1 MSMKHLLVAASHRIA
16 AVCLITLCF
25 IASGCRDSASL
36 SEQTA
41 EVPLTGLTITPSGAL
56 QPAFSSNTTSYTATV
71 ATAVTSVTVA
81 ANPKSTTTTIIIN
94 GTITPAGQG
103 HPVSLGQPGSTTPIE
118 VVASSQNGLESRYTI
133 TVTRRL
139 SGDNHLSDLKVTTS
153 TVLQPLSP
161 GFDANVLNY
170 TVNVATT
177 VEQVTITA
185 TKSDQ
190 SATMLM
196 SSVANSVSIGPGI
209 NLGQLPVTLG
219 NPGTTTSVSI
229 TVTAPN
235 GAAETYSVTI
245 NRLFSNDSLL
255 SALQVNAGS
264 LDPPFAP
271 DTENYTVKV
280 GLLVGSITIT
290 ATKSDPNAT
299 LSALGSVIATA
310 GTPTGQ
316 VTISPGLGP
325 NPPVGITVIAQDGVN
340 STTYN
345 VTVIRGL

>member
-1 MSMKHLLVAASHRIA
+1 MKQLLVSMSYPITT
-16 AVCLITLCF
+16 VFFITLCF
-25 IASGCRDSASL
+25 VASGCSDSASI
-36 SEQTA
+36 SEQTV
-41 EVPLTGLTITPSGAL
+41 EVPLASLTITPLGTL
-56 QPAFSSNTTSYTATV
+56 QPAFSSNTTSYSATV
-71 ATAVTSVTVA
+71 ATAVTSVTVTA
-81 ANPKSTTTTIIIN
+81 SPKNSTTTIAIN

-118 VVASSQNGLESRYTI
+118 VVALSQNGLESRYTI

-139 SGDNHLSDLKVTTS
+139 SDDNHLSDLRVTTS

-190 SATMLM
+190 GATMLM
-196 SSVANSVSIGPGI
+196 SSAANSVSIGPGV
-209 NLGQLPVTLG
+209 NPGQLPVTVG

-229 TVTAPN
+229 TVTAPS
-235 GAAETYSVTI
+235 GAAKTYSVTI
-245 NRLFSNDSLL
+245 HRLFSNDSLL
-255 SALQVNAGS
+255 SALQVNPDS

-271 DTENYTVKV
+271 DTENYTVRV

-325 NPPVGITVIAQDGVN
+325 NPPVGITVIAQDGVS

-345 VTVIRGL
+345 VTVIRGLF

>member
-1 MSMKHLLVAASHRIA
+1 MKYLIISSSHRIA
-16 AVCLITLCF
+16 TTLLITLCF
-25 IASGCRDSASL
+25 IASGCSDSASI
-36 SEQTA
+36 SEQTV
-41 EVPLTGLTITPSGAL
+41 EVPLASLTITPAGSL
-56 QPAFSSNTTSYTATV
+56 QPAFSSNTTSYTASV
-71 ATAVTSVTVA
+71 PTAVTSVTVTA
-81 ANPKSTTTTIIIN
+81 SPQSSTTTIMIK
-94 GTITPAGQG
+94 GAITPAGEG
-103 HPVSLGQPGSTTPIE
+103 HSVPLGQPGSTTPIE
-118 VVASSQNGLESRYTI
+118 VVASSQNGLESRYTV

-139 SGDNHLSDLKVTTS
+139 SGDNRLSDLKVTTS

-161 GFDANVLNY
+161 RFDANVLNY
-170 TVNVATT
+170 TVNVANT

-196 SSVANSVSIGPGI
+196 SSAANSVTIGPGI
-209 NLGQLPVTLG
+209 NPGQLPVTLG

-229 TVTAPN
+229 TVTAPS
-235 GAAETYSVTI
+235 GAAETYSITI

-255 SALQVNAGS
+255 SALQVNVGS

-280 GLLVGSITIT
+280 GLLVPDVTIK

-299 LSALGSVIATA
+299 MSALGSVIATA

-316 VTISPGLGP
+316 VIISPGLGP
-325 NPPVGITVIAQDGVN
+325 NPPVGIAVIAQDGVT

>member
-1 MSMKHLLVAASHRIA
+1 MKYLLISTSHRIA
-16 AVCLITLCF
+16 TTLLITLCF
-25 IASGCRDSASL
+25 IASGCSDSASI
-36 SEQTA
+36 SEQTV
-41 EVPLTGLTITPSGAL
+41 EVPLASLTITPLGAL

-71 ATAVTSVTVA
+71 ATAVTSVTVTA
-81 ANPKSTTTTIIIN
+81 SPKSSTTTIIIN

-103 HPVSLGQPGSTTPIE
+103 YPVSLGQPGSTTPIE

-139 SGDNHLSDLKVTTS
+139 SDDNHLSDLKVTAS

-190 SATMLM
+190 GATMLM
-196 SSVANSVSIGPGI
+196 SSTANSVSIGPGI
-209 NLGQLPVTLG
+209 NPGQLPVTLG
-219 NPGTTTSVSI
+219 TPGTTTSVSI
-229 TVTAPN
+229 TVTAPS
-235 GAAETYSVTI
+235 GAAKTYSVTI

-255 SALQVNAGS
+255 SALQVNADS
-264 LDPPFAP
+264 LDPTFTP
-271 DTENYTVKV
+271 DTENYTVRV

-325 NPPVGITVIAQDGVN
+325 NPPVGITVIAQDGVS

-345 VTVIRGL
+345 VTVIRGLF

>member
-1 MSMKHLLVAASHRIA
+1 MKQLLVSMSYPITT
-16 AVCLITLCF
+16 VFLITLCF
-25 IASGCRDSASL
+25 VPSGCSDSASI
-36 SEQTA
+36 SEQTV
-41 EVPLTGLTITPSGAL
+41 EVPLAGLTITPLGAL

-71 ATAVTSVTVA
+71 ATAVTSVTVTA
-81 ANPKSTTTTIIIN
+81 SPKNNTTTIVIN

-118 VVASSQNGLESRYTI
+118 VVASSQNGLESQYTL

-139 SGDNHLSDLKVTTS
+139 SDDNHLSGLKVTAS
-153 TVLQPLSP
+153 TTLQPLSP
-161 GFDANVLNY
+161 GFDANVLDY

-190 SATMLM
+190 GATMLM
-196 SSVANSVSIGPGI
+196 SSTANSVSIGPGV
-209 NLGQLPVTLG
+209 NPGQLPVTLG
-219 NPGTTTSVSI
+219 NPGTSTSVSI
-229 TVTAPN
+229 TVTAPS

-245 NRLFSNDSLL
+245 HRLFSNDSLL
-255 SALQVNAGS
+255 SALQVNPDS

-271 DTENYTVKV
+271 DTENYTVRV

-325 NPPVGITVIAQDGVN
+325 NPPVGITVIAQDGVS

-345 VTVIRGL
+345 VTVIRGLF

>member
-1 MSMKHLLVAASHRIA
+1 MKQLLVSASYRIA
-16 AVCLITLCF
+16 TILLIPLCV
-25 IASGCRDSASL
+25 IASGCSDSASI
-36 SEQTA
+36 SEQTV
-41 EVPLTGLTITPSGAL
+41 EVPLASLTITPLGSI
-56 QPAFSSNTTSYTATV
+56 QPAFSSNTTSYSATV
-71 ATAVTSVTVA
+71 ATAVTSVTVTA
-81 ANPKSTTTTIIIN
+81 SPKSSTTTIIIN
-94 GTITPAGQG
+94 GTVTPAGQG
-103 HPVSLGQPGSTTPIE
+103 YPVSLGQPGSRTPIE
-118 VVASSQNGLESRYTI
+118 VVASSQNGLESRYTL

-139 SGDNHLSDLKVTTS
+139 SGDNRLSDLRVTRS

-161 GFDANVLNY
+161 GFDGNVLNY

-185 TKSDQ
+185 TKSDL

-209 NLGQLPVTLG
+209 NPGQLPVTLG

-229 TVTAPN
+229 TVTAPS

-280 GLLVGSITIT
+280 GLLVPDVTIT

-299 LSALGSVIATA
+299 MSALGSVIARA

-316 VTISPGLGP
+316 VIISPGLGP
-325 NPPVGITVIAQDGVN
+325 NPPVGIAVIAQDGVT